1 MCVVCGVKHTEC
13 PQVVEGE
20 QASLMVSLRY
30 SFDNPLPGNPTCC
43 PNASGS
49 KDFKKCSK
57 PGYRAFW
64 ALHHSETDEKKHIPG
79 TQKPCPHDS
88 SCKPLKISLIS
99 KPEKSHSETLELSVQ
114 TLLKEVG
121 HLVAII
127 VGN

>member
-20 QASLMVSLRY
+20 QTSLMFSLRY
-30 SFDNPLPGNPTCC
+30 SFDNPLTGNPTCC
-43 PNASGS
+43 PNAIGS

-57 PGYRAFW
+57 PGYGAFW
-64 ALHHSETDEKKHIPG
+64 ALHHSETDEEKHIPG
-79 TQKPCPHDS
+79 THDS
-88 SCKPLKISLIS
+88 SYKPLKISLIP
-99 KPEKSHSETLELSVQ
+99 KPEKSHSKTLELSVQ

-121 HLVAII
+121 HLVAFI